1 MAVNERRKTISL
13 VFGGFLMI
21 LFSTGTLYA
30 AARVGTGV
38 FPDAQT
44 IEAELVRGQ
53 STRFDV
59 QKLLGIPS
67 GAGGALLPGFGD
79 NSQEVAPYDV
89 WYYEDLEAEKF
100 KSESGVLI
108 MDLRQQI
115 IVIFFKGD
123 KYHGYFWTT
132 NKSALEDQ

>member
-13 VFGGFLMI
+13 VSGGVLII
-21 LFSTGTLYA
+21 LFFTGIAYA
-30 AARVGTGV
+30 AAKVGTGV
-38 FPDAQT
+38 FPNAQA

-79 NSQEVAPYDV
+79 NSQVVAPYDV

-132 NKSALEDQ
+132 NKSVLEDQ